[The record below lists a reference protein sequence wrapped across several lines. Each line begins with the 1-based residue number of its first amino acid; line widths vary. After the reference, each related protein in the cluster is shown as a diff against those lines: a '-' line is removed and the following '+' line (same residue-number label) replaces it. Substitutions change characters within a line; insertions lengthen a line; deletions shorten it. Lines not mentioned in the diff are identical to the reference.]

1 MGIIWC
7 ISNILLNFPKIIS
20 KIFPFAVFFSFFY
33 VLSKYEFNN
42 ELIIFWNFGV
52 DKIQVTNFV
61 LKFSFLIMILQLML
75 TLFIVP
81 ETQNLSRS
89 LIRTSNVDFYES
101 FVKPKKFNDNVK
113 GLTIYAEEKDFNGNL
128 KNLYLKKIENKNEFQ
143 ITIAKKG
150 EFKNIDQTQI
160 LVLHDGLTIN
170 KVNNN
175 LTNFTFSKSDFN
187 LSSLNTNVI
196 IDDKIQ
202 ETRSTNHINCI
213 KKYFNKDLTFKTN
226 QKEYINYNCSK
237 DTLDN
242 LFQEMYKRLIVPIY
256 LPILILTS
264 LFLIIFTK
272 ENKFYQKFRIII
284 FSTGVL
290 IIILSETLLRFVK
303 DDFYYNFKIILLP
316 VLLYLILYISVRIM
330 IKKNIGAKT

>member
-1 MGIIWC
+1 MISTILGILEW
-7 ISNILLNFPKIIS
+7 
-20 KIFPFAVFFSFFY
+20 
-33 VLSKYEFNN
+33 
-42 ELIIFWNFGV
+42 
-52 DKIQVTNFV
+52 T
-61 LKFSFLIMILQLML
+61 
-75 TLFIVP
+75 
-81 ETQNLSRS
+81 
-89 LIRTSNVDFYES
+89 
-101 FVKPKKFNDNVK
+101 
-113 GLTIYAEEKDFNGNL
+113 
-128 KNLYLKKIENKNEFQ
+128 
-143 ITIAKKG
+143 
-150 EFKNIDQTQI
+150 
-160 LVLHDGLTIN
+160 
-170 KVNNN
+170 
-175 LTNFTFSKSDFN
+175 
-187 LSSLNTNVI
+187 
-196 IDDKIQ
+196 
-202 ETRSTNHINCI
+202 
-213 KKYFNKDLTFKTN
+213 
-226 QKEYINYNCSK
+226 KEYINYNCSK